1 MSFRHLKK
9 ALKIRDGEESP
20 DSNSVSFYKNDGKL
34 IFSGTNEMIFG
45 LDGKKHERVEIMLNG
60 DDLNLSP
67 WLHKETPILMTGNK
81 VVKNKRDKP
90 KNCINIC
97 DDILKDLEFQ
107 KYVEPWSKKQSI
119 IIKKNVIK
127 AETPKISIPSFL
139 KQLVDDIRKL
149 KEDPEHKERDHES
162 LVESFYEKL
171 GYIKVEEIKYRRGRI
186 DIKIQLNGKTII
198 VNEVKPNW
206 NLSYSKPGV
215 LKQAFNYA
223 LEAGSRYVIITNAD
237 YYAIFDRNKGYSYH
251 DHLVGEF
258 RLSMLTQEDLKSI
271 ELLKKEVLLTML
283 PPDVQTK

>member
-1 MSFRHLKK
+1 MPFRHLKK

-20 DSNSVSFYKNDGKL
+20 DGNSISFYKNDGKL

-67 WLHKETPILMTGNK
+67 WLHEETPILMTGNK
-81 VVKNKRDKP
+81 VVKNKRGKP

-97 DDILKDLEFQ
+97 DDILKDLGFQ

-127 AETPKISIPSFL
+127 VETPTISIPSFL

-171 GYIKVEEIKYRRGRI
+171 GYIKVEEIKYRRGHI

-237 YYAIFDRNKGYSYH
+237 YYAIFDRNKGYSYY

-258 RLSMLTQEDLKSI
+258 RLSMLTQDDLKSI